1 MKALSYKARLLTSA
15 ATTFS
20 YYYLLIYNQ
29 DEDVVYEG
37 LMKRADGDNNS
48 CYPFIT
54 FLPQGEG
61 VAYRGR
67 MLVEL
72 QTSLVG
78 EDDKEK
84 PLVMDLPN
92 QEIIRF
98 QAMLNACSV
107 YLKIIMS

>member
-1 MKALSYKARLLTSA
+1 M
-15 ATTFS
+15 
-20 YYYLLIYNQ
+20 
-29 DEDVVYEG
+29 
-37 LMKRADGDNNS
+37 
-48 CYPFIT
+48 
-54 FLPQGEG
+54 
-61 VAYRGR
+61 AYRGR

-98 QAMLNACSV
+98 QVMLNVCSV
-107 YLKIIMS
+107 YQKIIMS

>member
-1 MKALSYKARLLTSA
+1 M
-15 ATTFS
+15 
-20 YYYLLIYNQ
+20 
-29 DEDVVYEG
+29 
-37 LMKRADGDNNS
+37 
-48 CYPFIT
+48 
-54 FLPQGEG
+54 
-61 VAYRGR
+61 AYRGR

-98 QAMLNACSV
+98 QVMLNACSV
-107 YLKIIMS
+107 YLKNYHVLER